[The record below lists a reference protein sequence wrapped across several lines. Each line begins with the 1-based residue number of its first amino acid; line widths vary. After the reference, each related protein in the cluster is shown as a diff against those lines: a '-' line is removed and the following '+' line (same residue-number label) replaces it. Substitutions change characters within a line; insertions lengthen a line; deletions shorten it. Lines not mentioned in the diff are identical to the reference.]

1 MKWIFLFK
9 KVCSCIQE
17 RIKSSQVV
25 DNIVKKFS
33 SFYNFSKSFIKS
45 VLGGALQ
52 DLFDMVNWS
61 MKIFAHPYPSIVKQS
76 SPYPYFHPCQ
86 KLDQKKCLILIELK
100 QMSNF
105 NYFYVNY
112 V

>member
-9 KVCSCIQE
+9 KVCRCIQE

-76 SPYPYFHPCQ
+76 SPLPLFSSLSKIGPE
-86 KLDQKKCLILIELK
+86 K
-100 QMSNF
+100 MSNF
-105 NYFYVNY
+105 NWIETNV
-112 V
+112 